1 MVILLIS
8 DVGFSSTYG
17 VAYWYIG
24 RDIVT
29 AEQEGQA
36 RAAYGSQLLQE
47 LPTRLTKKYGKGF
60 SVSTLRDIR
69 QFYLVYP
76 NIEIH
81 HAARS
86 KSSNELSLSSNLELD
101 PLSRIDRQETRQFYT
116 VEAEKNAWSGRE
128 LERQINSLLF
138 DRLAKSKDKEG
149 LLALSRDGQEI
160 NQPEDAIKEP
170 LILEFLGLPEPHRL
184 VESKLEEALINN
196 LQKFLL
202 ELGTGFSYIG
212 RQKRLTFD
220 GDHYY
225 ADLVFY
231 HVILKCYIIIDL
243 KTRKL
248 THADLGQ
255 MQLYVNYFDAEIK
268 QEDDNPT
275 IGLVLCHKKVKQW
288 LNIYLAKRQ
297 NKSLLADINYICPQK
312 KNLKKRS
319 NEKSI

>member
-1 MVILLIS
+1 M
-8 DVGFSSTYG
+8 
-17 VAYWYIG
+17 G

>member
-1 MVILLIS
+1 M
-8 DVGFSSTYG
+8 
-17 VAYWYIG
+17 
-24 RDIVT
+24 VT

>member
-1 MVILLIS
+1 M
-8 DVGFSSTYG
+8 
-17 VAYWYIG
+17 
-24 RDIVT
+24 
-29 AEQEGQA
+29 
-36 RAAYGSQLLQE
+36 
-47 LPTRLTKKYGKGF
+47 PTRLTKKYGKGF

-69 QFYLVYP
+69 QFHLVYP